1 MATQKVDVYETQD
14 KMENYTTSI
23 RKGFDSLAKVMN
35 ANHNSNV
42 YWQKK
47 SLIIT
52 FIISAI
58 IILSLVTSIILT
70 NRYVKN
76 VTENLNTI
84 IELTHQRKVELA
96 RLEEKIDIM
105 QADLDIITNL
115 DENMNDEL
123 DHIEEVVDPIVYNT
137 TEITQK
143 SGFSAEQFNTIIDT
157 AFVKMNKSNTALTGI
172 GEGLYQAEQQYNV
185 NGLYLLGIAS
195 LESGWGTSN
204 YAKSYN
210 NLYGLVGKKFDS
222 LDECTLY
229 MGKLIRENYID
240 KGYDTLAKIQ
250 SKYCPSGGSKWV
262 SDIKWCANK
271 YINAANELYLQQ

>member
-1 MATQKVDVYETQD
+1 MATQKVDAYETVDQI
-14 KMENYTTSI
+14 ENYTASI
-23 RKGFDSLAKVMN
+23 RKGFNSLAKVMN
-35 ANHNSNV
+35 TNHNSNV
-42 YWQKK
+42 DWQKK

-52 FIISAI
+52 FLISTI

-76 VTENLNTI
+76 VTESLNTI
-84 IELTHQRKVELA
+84 IELTHQREVELA
-96 RLEEKIDIM
+96 RLEEKIDVM

-123 DHIEEVVDPIVYNT
+123 DHIEEVVDPIIYNT

-157 AFVKMNKSNTALTGI
+157 AFAKMNKSSTALTGI

-222 LDECTLY
+222 VDECSLY

-250 SKYCPSGGSKWV
+250 TKYCPSGGSKWV

-271 YINAANELYLQQ
+271 YINAANELYPQQ

>member
-1 MATQKVDVYETQD
+1 MATQKVDAYETVDQI
-14 KMENYTTSI
+14 ENYTASI
-23 RKGFDSLAKVMN
+23 RKGFNSLAKVMN
-35 ANHNSNV
+35 TNHNSNV
-42 YWQKK
+42 DWQKK

-52 FIISAI
+52 FLISTI

-76 VTENLNTI
+76 VTESLNTI
-84 IELTHQRKVELA
+84 IELTHQREVELA
-96 RLEEKIDIM
+96 RLEEKIDVM

-123 DHIEEVVDPIVYNT
+123 DHIEEVVDPIIYNT

-157 AFVKMNKSNTALTGI
+157 AFAKMNKSSTALTGI
-172 GEGLYQAEQQYNV
+172 GEGLYEAEQQYNV

-222 LDECTLY
+222 VDECSLY

-250 SKYCPSGGSKWV
+250 TKYCPSGGSKWV

-271 YINAANELYLQQ
+271 YINAANELYPQQ

>member
-1 MATQKVDVYETQD
+1 MATQKVDAYETVDQI
-14 KMENYTTSI
+14 ENYTASI
-23 RKGFDSLAKVMN
+23 RKGFNSLAKVMN
-35 ANHNSNV
+35 TNHNSNV
-42 YWQKK
+42 DWQKK

-52 FIISAI
+52 FIISTI

-76 VTENLNTI
+76 VTESLNTI
-84 IELTHQRKVELA
+84 IELTHQREVELA
-96 RLEEKIDIM
+96 RLEEKIDVM

-123 DHIEEVVDPIVYNT
+123 DHIEEVVDPIIYNT

-157 AFVKMNKSNTALTGI
+157 AFAKMNKSSTALTGI
-172 GEGLYQAEQQYNV
+172 GEGLYEAEQQYNV

-222 LDECTLY
+222 VDECSLY

-250 SKYCPSGGSKWV
+250 TKYCPSGGSKWV

-271 YINAANELYLQQ
+271 YINAANELYPQQ